1 MGAFCY
7 PRADESNHLFFLGFF
22 LVFGM
27 GAFCCP
33 RADESKNLARA
44 PFSTYII
51 ILVGDGRLLLW
62 RSVSFRPRPSRS
74 IVPGARGPNGAAP
87 GAMKD
92 ERRKM
97 NDER

>member
-1 MGAFCY
+1 
-7 PRADESNHLFFLGFF
+7 
-22 LVFGM
+22 M

-92 ERRKM
+92 ERQRRRKASPRANSSNTAHSTSRGIATLKM
-97 NDER
+97 